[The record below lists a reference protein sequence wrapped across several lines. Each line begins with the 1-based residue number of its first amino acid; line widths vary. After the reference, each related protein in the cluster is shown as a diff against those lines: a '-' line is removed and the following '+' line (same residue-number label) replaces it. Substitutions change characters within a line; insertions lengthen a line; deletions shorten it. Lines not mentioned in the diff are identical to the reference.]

1 MCERGLIIAAQ
12 SCRVPPITPG
22 SSKMAFVA
30 CRPDTTDKMLP
41 DTVLNYS
48 WRRTE
53 IERKGIGE
61 RGGGGEER
69 ETLKACQSL
78 LIILIAELKLRA
90 KA

>member
-53 IERKGIGE
+53 IERKGMGE
-61 RGGGGEER
+61 KRGAEEGR
-69 ETLKACQSL
+69 RGRL
-78 LIILIAELKLRA
+78 
-90 KA
+90 